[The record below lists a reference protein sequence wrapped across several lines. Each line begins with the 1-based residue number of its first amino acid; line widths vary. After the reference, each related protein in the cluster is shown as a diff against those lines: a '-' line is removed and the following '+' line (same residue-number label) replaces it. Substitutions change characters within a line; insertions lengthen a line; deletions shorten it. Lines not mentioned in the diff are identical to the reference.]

1 MYFGE
6 FNQLLFHFAQNNS
19 IYKRNLNILCSYY
32 YFLNK
37 KNLVKIWYRN
47 LFCCCCCCCCC
58 CFCFVLFSS
67 FVLKHLLKDLATSH
81 FPVFN
86 DYLFAVF
93 FGGGG
98 RLGK

>member
-1 MYFGE
+1 MYVGE

-47 LFCCCCCCCCC
+47 LFCCCRFVFAL
-58 CFCFVLFSS
+58 FCFHRLF
-67 FVLKHLLKDLATSH
+67 
-81 FPVFN
+81 
-86 DYLFAVF
+86 
-93 FGGGG
+93 
-98 RLGK
+98 